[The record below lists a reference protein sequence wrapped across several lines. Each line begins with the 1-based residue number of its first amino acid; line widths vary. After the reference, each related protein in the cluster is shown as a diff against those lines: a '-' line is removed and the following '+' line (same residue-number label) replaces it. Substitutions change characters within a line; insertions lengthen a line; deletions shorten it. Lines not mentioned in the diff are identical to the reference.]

1 LTIWL
6 SRCRKNAVCKGFFLA
21 IGFSISGFAQN
32 AVSRYA
38 LILRDAPLAARFA
51 ARADLQSAAAT
62 GYRRQIEAGQSAV
75 RSELATRNVRITGS
89 VGTLLNAV
97 FVIAP
102 ASRVAEMAAIPGVA
116 GVVPLHKR
124 QALLNRATTL
134 LNGPQAW
141 NLTPGGI
148 GNAGAGIKIGLLDTG
163 IDNNHP
169 AMRDSSLPMPSG
181 FPVCHNAG
189 DVYVNDYV
197 CSAFTN
203 NKVIVARSYV
213 RQLAAGSNP
222 KNPAADSRPDDYT
235 PRDRVGHG
243 TATATSAGGNSA
255 TGAVA
260 INGMAPKAYIGNYK
274 IFGSPTVNDGTYDD
288 IMILA
293 LEDAMRD
300 GMDIVSMSVGGPA
313 FTGPLDTGAA
323 CGQNAGV
330 PCDLAATAFEA
341 AAKMGMTIVIA
352 AGNAGGDG
360 YYYPNFN
367 SISSPGNAP
376 GVIAAGA
383 TTNSH
388 TFLGAVEV
396 SGASVPANLNAMLSQ
411 PSDAFSPL
419 GAVTAPLVDVSQIGD
434 DGLLC
439 SPPPP
444 HSLTGKFALIQRG
457 TCTFTV
463 KMTLA
468 VNAGAAGVVFYMGTP
483 GPAVSPSGIA
493 GFFQPA
499 VMIELGDGM
508 NLKAFIDANPN
519 YSVTIDPSGVE
530 DAKGLTPDTLASF
543 SSVGPALGTF
553 GMKPDILAVGES
565 VYMAAQSYDP
575 LGELFSANGFITADG
590 TSFAT
595 PLTAGAAALVKQNH
609 PSYTGAQIK
618 SVLVNTAAQ
627 DVTTDDIGASVNI
640 LQTGPGKLAAD
651 MAVQAN
657 LTFSPVSI
665 SFGSLV
671 AGSLPASVP
680 LRIANTGSSSVTL
693 SLVIVETATVS
704 ETTLAIDKPSLTLA
718 AGASA
723 TVNVTL
729 SGSIP
734 PAGLYS
740 GAISVQGASVSMR
753 VPWMYLVGSGTPFNL
768 QVLSGD
774 QNDGTVGQVIPDGQ
788 ISLQVTDENGV
799 PIVGTPV
806 SFTPDGGV
814 TLSQIS
820 SVTDSYGIAYATA
833 TIGSEPGTF
842 FINACVAVACP
853 GRAVDPSGLFWQ
865 FIEFARNAPAITAA
879 GVVNAAS
886 YSNLI
891 APGSYVAIFGS
902 GLYDLSLSNNLTST
916 DTATGSPWPLALDY
930 VMVSF
935 DVPSAHPP
943 VSVPGRMY
951 YVSPGLVVLQMPWEL
966 QGQTSAQVKVTIDY
980 SNGNVVTVPI
990 APYAP
995 AFFGGSTVAAT
1006 NAAGVIGSSNP
1017 ALRGQHI
1024 TLYANGLGPV
1034 TNQPASG
1041 DPAPLTPLAYTTPA
1055 QATVVIGNQ
1064 PAQVLFSG
1072 LTPTAIGLYQIDVLV
1087 PAGLT
1092 PGNQS
1097 VTVSIGGV
1105 TSPPSNLPVQ

>member
-1 LTIWL
+1 
-6 SRCRKNAVCKGFFLA
+6 
-21 IGFSISGFAQN
+21 
-32 AVSRYA
+32 
-38 LILRDAPLAARFA
+38 
-51 ARADLQSAAAT
+51 
-62 GYRRQIEAGQSAV
+62 
-75 RSELATRNVRITGS
+75 
-89 VGTLLNAV
+89 
-97 FVIAP
+97 
-102 ASRVAEMAAIPGVA
+102 
-116 GVVPLHKR
+116 
-124 QALLNRATTL
+124 
-134 LNGPQAW
+134 
-141 NLTPGGI
+141 
-148 GNAGAGIKIGLLDTG
+148 
-163 IDNNHP
+163 
-169 AMRDSSLPMPSG
+169 
-181 FPVCHNAG
+181 
-189 DVYVNDYV
+189 VNDYA

-213 RQLAAGSNP
+213 RQLGAGSNP

-243 TATATSAGGNSA
+243 TATATSAGGNNA

-293 LEDAMRD
+293 LDDAMRD

-323 CGQNAGV
+323 CGQPAKV

-341 AAKMGMTIVIA
+341 AAEMGMTIVIA
-352 AGNAGGDG
+352 AGNSGGNG
-360 YYYPNFN
+360 LSYPNFN
-367 SISSPGNAP
+367 SISSPGDAP
-376 GVIAAGA
+376 SVITAGA

-388 TFLGAVEV
+388 IFLGTVEV
-396 SGASVPANLNAMLSQ
+396 GGASVPANLNAILSQ

-419 GAVTAPLVDVSQIGD
+419 GAITAPLVDVTQLGD

-439 SPPPP
+439 SPLPVN
-444 HSLTGKFALIQRG
+444 SLTGKFALIQRG

-468 VNAGAAGVVFYMGTP
+468 VNAGAAGVVFYMASP
-483 GPAVSPSGIA
+483 GATISPSGIA

-499 VMIELGDGM
+499 VMIALSDGL

-519 YSVTIDPSGVE
+519 YPVTIDPSGVE
-530 DAKGLTPDTLASF
+530 DTKGLAPNALASF

-565 VYMAAQSYDP
+565 VYMSAQSYDP
-575 LGELFSANGFITADG
+575 LGEMFSANGFITADG

-627 DVTTDDIGASVNI
+627 DVTADDLGVPVNI

-651 MAVQAN
+651 LGVQAN

-671 AGSLPASVP
+671 AGSLPASTP
-680 LRIANTGSSSVTL
+680 LQITNTGSSAVTL
-693 SLVIVETATVS
+693 SLLIVETAAVS
-704 ETTLAIDKPSLTLA
+704 GITLAIDKPTLTLA
-718 AGASA
+718 AGASG
-723 TVNVTL
+723 TVNVSL

-740 GAISVQGASVSMR
+740 GAITVQGASVAMR
-753 VPWMYLVGSGTPFNL
+753 VPWMYLVSSGTPYNV
-768 QVLSGD
+768 QALSGD

-788 ISLQVTDENGV
+788 ISFQVTDENGV
-799 PIVGTPV
+799 PIMGTPV
-806 SFTPDGGV
+806 SFTSDGGV

-820 SVTDSYGIAYATA
+820 SVTDNYGIAYATA

-842 FINACVAVACP
+842 FVNACVAVACP
-853 GRAVDPSGLFWQ
+853 ARDLDPTDLFVQ
-865 FIEFARNAPAITAA
+865 FVEFARNAPDITAA

-886 YSNLI
+886 YSNAV

-902 GLYDLSLSNNLTST
+902 WLYDLSLSNNLTST
-916 DTATGSPWPLALDY
+916 DTATGSPLPLALDY

-935 DVPSAHPP
+935 DVPSANPP
-943 VSVPGRMY
+943 ISVPGRMY

-966 QGQTSAQVKVTIDY
+966 QGQASAQVKVTIDF

-990 APYAP
+990 VPYAP

-1006 NAAGVIGSSNP
+1006 NAVGVIGSSNP

-1024 TLYANGLGPV
+1024 ALYANGLGPV

-1041 DPAPLTPLAYTTPA
+1041 APAPLMPLASTTPA
-1055 QATVVIGNQ
+1055 QATVMIGNQ

-1087 PAGLT
+1087 PTGLT
-1092 PGNQS
+1092 PGTLP

-1105 TSPPSNLPVQ
+1105 TSPASNLPVQ